1 MHQLTGG
8 LAAPAWPAS
17 GVPGEPL
24 LREHIQRMRQ
34 LRPGLHLHSDDA
46 HDERDLTAQGE
57 MSAGLRIVLLLEG
70 AVDVSYGQR
79 RVSISSS
86 DAGAGRPLRGAKALM
101 VSVAERDVF
110 MRHTHKGRYARRLSI
125 CLGWDWLAQTA
136 GGVAAAAWPSLALQ
150 DFQRQ
155 HLAMQ
160 SWQVSPRAVAIAEQ
174 LVRPP
179 QFEPLLQNLYLESRT
194 LELVAEAL
202 GSFTSHESGL
212 ASPAVQAEPGL
223 RPQEHQRMRDLRAF
237 LATGQ
242 ADELSLDEIARHA
255 GINANTLQKH
265 FRSLHGSTIFDYL
278 RECRLQRARQALERN
293 GLSVGQAAVL
303 AGYTSAANFATA
315 YKRRFGLTPKLARSR
330 V

>member
-8 LAAPAWPAS
+8 FAAPARHAPAM
-17 GVPGEPL
+17 PTEPL
-24 LREHIQRMRQ
+24 LREHIQRMRE

-57 MSAGLRIVLLLEG
+57 MAAGLRIVLLLEG

-79 RVSISSS
+79 RVSLSSL
-86 DAGAGRPLRGAKALM
+86 DAGTAARPTRGAKALM

-110 MRHTHKGRYARRLSI
+110 MRRTRKGRYARRLSI
-125 CLGWDWLAQTA
+125 GLGWDWLAQTA
-136 GGVAAAAWPSLALQ
+136 GGGVADGRPATALQ

-174 LVRPP
+174 MVRPP

-202 GSFTSHESGL
+202 GSFTRPT
-212 ASPAVQAEPGL
+212 PAATAVEPGL
-223 RPQEHQRMRDLRAF
+223 RPQEHQRMRDLREF

-265 FRSLHGSTIFDYL
+265 FRTLHGSTIFDYL

-293 GLSVGQAAVL
+293 GLTVGQAAML

-330 V
+330 I